1 MNIRCLVLG
10 GFLLTVACGGEDSVS
25 MIEEEASI
33 NAGDSGNT
41 EAGGTS
47 NSGSSSGN
55 GEAAVETDVSEGSG
69 GSSEAPGSSVDEGE
83 IGSINREVLM
93 LGDSLL
99 AWFREEGASV
109 GDVLDASSSFSVAN
123 LSVSG
128 SMVLEGD
135 ESIPSQYVGGDWGW
149 VVFDGGGNDAND
161 LCECGACDEILDEI
175 IGEATNEGVVPDF
188 ARAMRNAGHRVLV
201 LGYYGMP
208 ASAQHGFHRCNDEAA
223 VLNERYER
231 YANQTDGVYY
241 FNLGTVVSPDDL
253 RDYDDDHVHPSA
265 RGTQRMGEAIGA
277 YLEQVVR

>member
-10 GFLLTVACGGEDSVS
+10 GLLLTVACGGEDSVS
-25 MIEEEASI
+25 MVEEASSI
-33 NAGDSGNT
+33 NAGDAGNT

-55 GEAAVETDVSEGSG
+55 GEAADETDVSEGSG
-69 GSSEAPGSSVDEGE
+69 GQFGGSRAQRVDDVETGF
-83 IGSINREVLM
+83 INREVLM

-175 IGEATNEGVVPDF
+175 IDEATNEGVVPDF

-223 VLNERYER
+223 VLNARYER
-231 YANQTDGVYY
+231 LANQTDGVYY
-241 FNLGTVVSPDDL
+241 FNLGNSCLARRLTGL
-253 RDYDDDHVHPSA
+253 R
-265 RGTQRMGEAIGA
+265 
-277 YLEQVVR
+277 

>member
-109 GDVLDASSSFSVAN
+109 GDVLDASSSFFGRKPFGV
-123 LSVSG
+123 
-128 SMVLEGD
+128 
-135 ESIPSQYVGGDWGW
+135 W
-149 VVFDGGGNDAND
+149 VDG
-161 LCECGACDEILDEI
+161 
-175 IGEATNEGVVPDF
+175 
-188 ARAMRNAGHRVLV
+188 
-201 LGYYGMP
+201 
-208 ASAQHGFHRCNDEAA
+208 
-223 VLNERYER
+223 
-231 YANQTDGVYY
+231 
-241 FNLGTVVSPDDL
+241 
-253 RDYDDDHVHPSA
+253 A
-265 RGTQRMGEAIGA
+265 RG
-277 YLEQVVR
+277 

>member
-1 MNIRCLVLG
+1 
-10 GFLLTVACGGEDSVS
+10 
-25 MIEEEASI
+25 
-33 NAGDSGNT
+33 
-41 EAGGTS
+41 
-47 NSGSSSGN
+47 
-55 GEAAVETDVSEGSG
+55 
-69 GSSEAPGSSVDEGE
+69 
-83 IGSINREVLM
+83 M

-135 ESIPSQYVGGDWGW
+135 ESILPSTW
-149 VVFDGGGNDAND
+149 VVIGDGWSSMVEETMQMTSASAVPAMRS
-161 LCECGACDEILDEI
+161 LMRSSVKLQ
-175 IGEATNEGVVPDF
+175 TRGVVPDF

-253 RDYDDDHVHPSA
+253 RDYDDDVHPSA

>member
-69 GSSEAPGSSVDEGE
+69 GSSEARARVWMKARLAQLTERYSCLVIPYWPGFAKKGPRSEMFWMLRHHFRSQTFRCLGRWCSRVMSQFRPSTWVV
-83 IGSINREVLM
+83 IGD
-93 LGDSLL
+93 G
-99 AWFREEGASV
+99 
-109 GDVLDASSSFSVAN
+109 
-123 LSVSG
+123 
-128 SMVLEGD
+128 
-135 ESIPSQYVGGDWGW
+135 